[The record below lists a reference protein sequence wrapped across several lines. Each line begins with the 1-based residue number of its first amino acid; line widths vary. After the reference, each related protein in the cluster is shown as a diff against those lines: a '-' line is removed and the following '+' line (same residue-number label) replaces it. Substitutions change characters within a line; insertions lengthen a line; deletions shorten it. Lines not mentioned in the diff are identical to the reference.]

1 MNGQKGVAIIV
12 IAMVL
17 TGSIG
22 LFANMN
28 EDWTTKTVYDKVT
41 DLEGIIG
48 QNAGTVDSYD
58 SFYPLRNVTG
68 WEGKNAQIP
77 TTNTTTP
84 YVINP
89 YRNNYIW
96 DAPVEFNMRSLTHTV
111 GGAIFGPKDTL
122 PFSDSAWATNKSG
135 VTYKM
140 YPVDGDETTAGRDAW
155 IKYTDGTY
163 VHGGATAEDISYSA
177 SVLPPHLDSQ
187 TIYLKY
193 YVLGELQSKTVIFDT
208 VSDLMSKIGKTLQ
221 NNQLISIDGG
231 YIVFAGDLHA
241 TKTSQH
247 EQDRFNNVVIAE
259 SKIFLDGTKSNVN
272 TIKYNNGTYSGVTTL
287 GGVEWESQAVY
298 FVSTQ
303 SKITITVGTPID
315 GEPRYADPYK
325 LVTLEDSG
333 YSLDEEP
340 YSFTYNYT
348 DNIYTTGSA
357 RTSVT
362 YQWYFLDEL
371 RVRVIN
377 PIPHGNGSTYVTLS
391 NGETMLW
398 PDDFRQV
405 WDESTESYIT
415 PYTLGIRGGILGSD
429 FSYEDGDFDVRA
441 KYPVSGQ
448 TSYTTS
454 SSGWAMFIYSDDLLN
469 KYIPSPQIGDVVI
482 FGKNVSSSTGEIM
495 VATNLRQDGTSGQVT
510 VGFIANTNLISPY
523 NVISYDYQIGNNY
536 TSNPEKLVNLMN
548 VKFTY
553 TSDGWIMSD
562 VVGDTVYPRLTP
574 RSHDSDSKGNLIFCT
589 APDQLSSSA
598 PPIVKIFYTPAKIVY
613 NTTQSGV
620 YLADFNETPL
630 AYTDG
635 TPWHGGYSVISNGTY
650 PSVDYVIPDADGV
663 DVSYDY
669 VRWSNLEDVLRAQ
682 NGIKSLGSLV
692 QIQFESIDTPTSKT
706 ILTTDISQTVTADDS
721 KYTVSMDSYR
731 NRIVCDYLHTVI
743 NSQGVTIW
751 EAYSGTDVVWSG
763 ELSELYLVQAQ
774 IGRITPPATQIQT
787 ILSGYAWDS
796 NPGDDEKV
804 VWWSN
809 SVLNAT
815 VVNGS
820 VSFLFMPQS
829 TVFTEL
835 QVYTGDTLVLDATP
849 IGANYQLTYTL
860 NDNEPV
866 AIGEYVGLYV
876 SYSVLDNTLSIQGVM
891 SYENT
896 KLYVLSPVVQT
907 VPIEYTESL
916 SYVYFITFFGDWGA
930 YVTETVI
937 SNDPMG
943 YLWGD
948 FNVNLDNYLSQ
959 YFPGLR
965 VTIGGVVRYGDSFT
979 VNNIVF
985 PVADGK
991 FTYEDTQYEL
1001 RGVAIDY
1008 MEDNSVI
1015 MHVGNS
1021 ATLNL
1026 GTAQNH
1032 TISGEGAWY
1041 FSSGAFEI
1049 NETKVKEYKWSPGW
1063 DLSFAE
1069 MMVLFLIILIG
1080 MAVIFMRVEW
1090 IGGLD
1095 RYDIIVLGI
1104 VTIISFLLIGGTR

>member
-1 MNGQKGVAIIV
+1 MNGQKGIAIVV

-22 LFANMN
+22 FFANMN

-58 SFYPLRNVTG
+58 VFNPLRNVTG
-68 WEGKNAQIP
+68 WEGKNAHIP

-96 DAPVEFNMRSLTHTV
+96 DTPVEFNMRSLTHTV

-122 PFSDSAWATNKSG
+122 PFSDSAWATTKSG
-135 VTYKM
+135 VTYEM
-140 YPVDGDETTAGRDAW
+140 YPVEGDETTAGRDAW

-163 VHGGATAEDISYSA
+163 VHGGKSATDESYQLSI
-177 SVLPPHLDSQ
+177 LPPIRLDAQ
-187 TIYLKY
+187 TVNIKY
-193 YVLGELQSKTVIFDT
+193 YILGELQSKTVIFDT
-208 VSDLMSKIGKTLQ
+208 VSDLMTKIGKTLQ

-231 YIVFAGDLHA
+231 YLVFAGDLHA

-247 EQDRFNNVVIAE
+247 EQNRLNNLVVAE
-259 SKIFLDGTKSNVN
+259 SNIFLDGAKSNVN
-272 TIKYNNGTYSGVTTL
+272 TIKYNNGTYSGVNTL

-298 FVSTQ
+298 VVSTQ

-315 GEPRYADPYK
+315 GEPRYADPYE

-348 DNIYTTGSA
+348 DNVYTTGVA
-357 RTSVT
+357 RTSAT
-362 YQWYFLDEL
+362 YQWYFIDEL
-371 RVRVIN
+371 RVREIN

-398 PDDFRQV
+398 PDEFRKV

-429 FSYEDGDFDVRA
+429 FSYEDGNFDVRA

-448 TSYTTS
+448 TSPTTS
-454 SSGWAMFIYSDDLLN
+454 SSGRVMFIYSDDLLN
-469 KYIPSPQIGDVVI
+469 KYIPSPQIGDVVT
-482 FGKNVSSSTGEIM
+482 FGKNVSSSTGEIR
-495 VATNLRQDGTSGQVT
+495 VATNLRTDGTSGEVT
-510 VGFIANTNLISPY
+510 VGFHVNSNLMVPY
-523 NVISYDYQIGNNY
+523 NVISYDYQIGGNY
-536 TSNPEKLVNLMN
+536 TSNPEKSVNLMD

-562 VVGDTVYPRLTP
+562 VFGTEYPRLTP
-574 RSHDSDSKGNLIFCT
+574 RAYDSDSKGNLIFHT
-589 APDQLSSSA
+589 ATDQLSSSN
-598 PPIVKIFYTPAKIVY
+598 PPVVRINYVPANIVY
-613 NTTQSGV
+613 FTTQNGV

-635 TPWHGGYSVISNGTY
+635 TPWHGGYSVISSGTY

-682 NGIKSLGSLV
+682 GGIKSLGSLV
-692 QIQFESIDTPTSKT
+692 QIQLESIDTPTSKT
-706 ILTTDISQTVTADDS
+706 ILTTDISQTVTVGDS
-721 KYTVSMDSYR
+721 SYIVSMDSYR

-774 IGRITPPATQIQT
+774 VGRIIPPATQIQT
-787 ILSGYAWDS
+787 VLSGYAWDS

-829 TVFTEL
+829 TVSTEL

-849 IGANYQLTYTL
+849 LGNTYQLTYTL

-876 SYSVLDNTLSIQGVM
+876 TYSVLDNTLSIQGVM

-896 KLYVLSPVVQT
+896 KLYVLSPVVLT
-907 VPIEYTESL
+907 VPLEYTESL
-916 SYVYFITFFGDWGA
+916 SYVYFITFFANWGA

-937 SNDPMG
+937 SNDPLG

-948 FNVNLDNYLSQ
+948 FDVNLDNYLSQ

-965 VTIGGVVRYGDSFT
+965 VTIGGVVRYGDSLT
-979 VNNIVF
+979 INNVNL

-991 FTYEDTQYEL
+991 FTYNEVQYDL
-1001 RGVAIDY
+1001 RGLAIDY
-1008 MEDNSVI
+1008 TEDNTVLL
-1015 MHVGNS
+1015 HVGS
-1021 ATLNL
+1021 TDTLNL
-1026 GTAQNH
+1026 GSAQNH
-1032 TISGEGAWY
+1032 VISGAGAWY

-1049 NETKVKEYKWSPGW
+1049 NETKTKEYKWSPGW
-1063 DLSFAE
+1063 ELSFSE
-1069 MMVLFLIILIG
+1069 MVVLFMIIILG
-1080 MAVIFMRVEW
+1080 MAIAFIKLEW
-1090 IGGLD
+1090 VGDLD
-1095 RYDIIVLGI
+1095 RFDIIVLGI
-1104 VTIISFLLIGGTR
+1104 AILISFVFLGGTR